1 MLDAFGRP
9 LDGGQP
15 LPPGPESYW
24 LQAPPVE
31 AHRRRDLGPRLDLG
45 VRALNLF
52 TPCREGQRMGI
63 FAGSGVGKSTLLAM
77 LARHSDADA
86 LVLGLIGERGR
97 ELAGFLHQGLGP
109 EGRARSVV
117 VVATSDLPAMVRRR
131 AAYVDAHGGGGAAR
145 PRPAGAV
152 PDRQPHALCHGAARD
167 PSRGGRAA
175 DQPGLSAERVRRTAA
190 SPGARRARTGAGS
203 ITGLFTVLVEGD
215 DLRDPLA
222 DAVRAILDGH
232 IVLDRRTAEAGR
244 VPGDRRAALAVARSR
259 PTAIAP
265 TSGRW
270 SSARAN

>member
-1 MLDAFGRP
+1 MRSARP

-15 LPPGPESYW
+15 LPQGPEPYW

-109 EGRARSVV
+109 EGLARAVV

-131 AAYVDAHGGGGAAR
+131 AAYVALTVAEALRDRGLRGAL
-145 PRPAGAV
+145 PV
-152 PDRQPHALCHGAARD
+152 RQPDALCHGAARD
-167 PSRGGRAA
+167 PSRRGRAA
-175 DQPGLSAERVRRTAA
+175 DQQGLSAERVRRAAA
-190 SPGARRARTGAGS
+190 SAGARRARARGGQHHGPVHGPGRGRRSARSARGCGA
-203 ITGLFTVLVEGD
+203 
-215 DLRDPLA
+215 RDPRWPH
-222 DAVRAILDGH
+222 RARPAH
-232 IVLDRRTAEAGR
+232 RRGR
-244 VPGDRRAALAVARSR
+244 AVPGDRRAALAVARSR
-259 PTAIAP
+259 PTAIAA

-270 SSARAN
+270 SSARGS